1 MTNEDK
7 DFLEAHRGHYN
18 TAVNAGYIQD
28 LGQDIK
34 MRMVDIIKRYFAPA
48 YLTNLWCGPCI
59 MDMVKYLYTQ
69 YDAMPIIKK
78 ETFPKHD
85 EPVKLNGLEVDEI
98 FVDEV
103 KAFVEDARG
112 INNSEKTFIEQVTER
127 SELQYNENSEKVADI
142 ILSDPKGGNG
152 LIEQISATVNP
163 KDIAHEVKSTGRG
176 RKPKGK

>member
-1 MTNEDK
+1 MISQDDK
-7 DFLEAHRGHYN
+7 DFIEANRGHYN

-48 YLTNLWCGPCI
+48 YLANLWCGPCI

-69 YDAMPIIKK
+69 YDAMPVIKK

-85 EPVKLNGLEVDEI
+85 EPTPPPSLIITEGVVKT
-98 FVDEV
+98 
-103 KAFVEDARG
+103 KDAPAV
-112 INNSEKTFIEQVTER
+112 IK
-127 SELQYNENSEKVADI
+127 
-142 ILSDPKGGNG
+142 
-152 LIEQISATVNP
+152 
-163 KDIAHEVKSTGRG
+163 RG